1 MGRHWVGRR
10 GSGGHSGDK
19 GGHLGQDKDESWK
32 GYTGGHWGVLG
43 NNGKTGRDMASTLR
57 ETSRHMDRHL
67 AETLEAREGYFW
79 VTQGPTQGET
89 SEDKKGH

>member
-1 MGRHWVGRR
+1 MGRR
-10 GSGGHSGDK
+10 GTGGCSGDK
-19 GGHLGQDKDESWK
+19 AGHLGQDKDERWK
-32 GYTGGHWGVLG
+32 GCMGGHWGVIG
-43 NNGKTGRDMASTLR
+43 NNGKTRKDTARTLR

-67 AETLEAREGYFW
+67 AETLGAREGYFR